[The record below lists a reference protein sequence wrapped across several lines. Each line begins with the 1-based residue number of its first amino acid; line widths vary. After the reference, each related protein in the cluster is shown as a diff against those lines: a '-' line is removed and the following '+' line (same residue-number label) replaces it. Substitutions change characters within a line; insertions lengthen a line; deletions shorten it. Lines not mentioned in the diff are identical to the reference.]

1 MMTALIPLLD
11 PREAGSLSGS
21 PRSGLRGRFLSLFR
35 LNCGLP
41 SVGGEEGTQEAAE
54 GSAEAGAGASP
65 HRSRV
70 WISSEAKTSC
80 LSARD
85 ERKGVDLDVNTMQVE
100 LKLKHQYFEFSI

>member
-35 LNCGLP
+35 LNCGLLP

-85 ERKGVDLDVNTMQVE
+85 ERKGVDLDVE
-100 LKLKHQYFEFSI
+100 H